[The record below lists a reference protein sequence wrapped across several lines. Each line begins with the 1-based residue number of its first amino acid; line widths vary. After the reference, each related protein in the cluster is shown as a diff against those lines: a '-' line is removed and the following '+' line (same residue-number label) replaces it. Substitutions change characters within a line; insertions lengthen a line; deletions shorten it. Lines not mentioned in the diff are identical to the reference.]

1 MGVQRLSKILVVA
14 VVAALLSGC
23 VAGPS
28 PQPTLAPTFTSDA
41 EAFAAAEATYRA
53 YVDALNQ
60 VDLADPE
67 TFEAVYAWTTGEAY
81 AGIRESLSRMHADQW
96 LVEGHSVPTLVE
108 PLRFSPEA
116 FDLAVCLDVSSIA
129 VVDRS
134 GSSVVSETRGNVQTM
149 TVVTVPSVS
158 TSTGAQISSIKG
170 RSTGPQC

>member
-28 PQPTLAPTFTSDA
+28 PQPTPAPTFTSDA

-67 TFEAVYAWTTGEAY
+67 TFEAVYAWTTGEAN
-81 AGIRESLSRMHADQW
+81 AEERTNLSRMHAENWQVSGRTEI
-96 LVEGHSVPTLVE
+96 LTVSREGAEPTVIVVCVDVSGVSVVDAAGATQVSPERPNQYALAITLV
-108 PLRFSPEA
+108 PGKTPTGYRIS
-116 FDLAVCLDVSSIA
+116 
-129 VVDRS
+129 
-134 GSSVVSETRGNVQTM
+134 VSEAVDPTRCG
-149 TVVTVPSVS
+149 
-158 TSTGAQISSIKG
+158 
-170 RSTGPQC
+170 